1 MKIKRILSI
10 TALMLAAVLTTI
22 GLTSCAKKDDPL
34 PPQRTPDE
42 SEAFAFGAYTYIKN
56 TDGTAVITSYS
67 GSEAAVVMPTMLDG
81 FSVVGIGAGAFA
93 ENETITSLTLPA
105 DLETID
111 EYAFAYCSA
120 LSRIDI
126 PGKKLWKIGAAAFV
140 ATPWLASMTDEFAV
154 IGQGV
159 LLKYQ
164 GRGGYVEIP
173 SGVRYIT
180 DAFTMNESVT
190 CISMPDSVRYIGDSA
205 FAYCTELRRV
215 EFGSGLISIGRSA
228 FEGCEALP
236 TITLGDSMTT
246 IDEYAFRD
254 CYQLSYARLGRSVE
268 RIATGAFFGTQ
279 RLKVIYLPAS
289 LKYIE
294 NDAFADC
301 FSLSLLLYESDDAAF
316 EAIECATSN
325 YILTEAERRCNYS
338 GGIE

>member
-1 MKIKRILSI
+1 MKIKHILSI
-10 TALMLAAVLTTI
+10 TALLLIAVLAAASF
-22 GLTSCAKKDDPL
+22 TSCAKKDDPL
-34 PPQRTPDE
+34 PTLRTPDE
-42 SEAFAFGAYTYIKN
+42 SEIFTFGTYTYIKN
-56 TDGTAVITSYS
+56 TDGTAIITAYS
-67 GSEAAVVMPTMLDG
+67 GSETSIVLPAMLDG
-81 FSVVGIGAGAFA
+81 CGVVGIGAGAFS

-111 EYAFAYCSA
+111 EYAFAYCTS

-126 PGKKLWKIGAAAFV
+126 PGKKLWRVGAAAFV
-140 ATPWLASMTDEFAV
+140 GTPWLASMTDEFAV

-164 GRGGYVEIP
+164 GRGGLVEIP

-190 CISMPDSVRYIGDSA
+190 CVNIPDSVRYIGDSA

-215 EFGSGLISIGRSA
+215 EFGSGLISIGNSA
-228 FEGCEALP
+228 FEGCETLSA
-236 TITLGDSMTT
+236 ITLGDSLTT
-246 IDEYAFRD
+246 IGEYAFRD
-254 CYQLSYARLGRSVE
+254 CYQLSYAGLGRSVE
-268 RIATGAFFGTQ
+268 KISTGAFFGTQ

-289 LKYIE
+289 LKCIE